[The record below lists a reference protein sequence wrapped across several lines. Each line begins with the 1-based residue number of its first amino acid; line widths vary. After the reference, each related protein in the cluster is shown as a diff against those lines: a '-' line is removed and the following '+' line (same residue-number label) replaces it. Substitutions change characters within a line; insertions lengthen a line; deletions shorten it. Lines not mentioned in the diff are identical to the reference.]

1 MDSIGHYFGLTN
13 QDYSNY
19 VLRQLNGPN
28 AAIIKAAIDSY
39 LPVEIPHWKFGND
52 TLEND
57 VDGAG
62 KEEISSKKRYI
73 QKSYLRQSA

>member
-39 LPVEIPHWKFGND
+39 LPVEIPH
-52 TLEND
+52 
-57 VDGAG
+57 
-62 KEEISSKKRYI
+62 
-73 QKSYLRQSA
+73 